1 MNVSSIPFLDLVSPH
16 VELEGELTEIFRRVL
31 RSAGFI
37 GGALVE
43 EFENAF
49 ARFCEAEHCIGAA
62 NGTDALRFALI
73 AAGVKAGDVVVT
85 VPNTFI
91 ATAEAI
97 SQAAALPEFADI
109 DERTYNMNPESL
121 RRYLTERC
129 EFADGKLVSMR
140 SGRPVTAIVPVHLYG
155 QMADM
160 DAIVELAQQFNLLV
174 VEDACQAHGAKYFSR
189 RENTWKTAGSIGR
202 AAAFSFYPGK
212 NLGAC
217 GEAGAV
223 TTSDP
228 EIARTIRMLRDH
240 GQAKKYYHD
249 IEGYNGRLD
258 ALQAGLLGVK
268 LKHLP
273 DWNARRQAL
282 ASEYRDLLSMPDSSI
297 APPFEPGWSKA
308 VYHLFVVRV
317 ENRDQFQRDLAEAG
331 IGTGIHYPVPLHQQK
346 AYTHLGYQTGDF
358 PITELAAPQIV
369 SLPMFPQMTSEQL
382 ERVVAVAQQ
391 SVTVKAAAA
400 VAR

>member
-97 SQAAALPEFADI
+97 SQAGALPEFVDI

-129 EFADGKLVSMR
+129 EFADGKLVIQS
-140 SGRPVTAIVPVHLYG
+140 P
-155 QMADM
+155 
-160 DAIVELAQQFNLLV
+160 
-174 VEDACQAHGAKYFSR
+174 SR
-189 RENTWKTAGSIGR
+189 RGCMPGSRSQVLFKTG
-202 AAAFSFYPGK
+202 
-212 NLGAC
+212 
-217 GEAGAV
+217 
-223 TTSDP
+223 
-228 EIARTIRMLRDH
+228 
-240 GQAKKYYHD
+240 
-249 IEGYNGRLD
+249 
-258 ALQAGLLGVK
+258 
-268 LKHLP
+268 KHLE
-273 DWNARRQAL
+273 DCRIHR
-282 ASEYRDLLSMPDSSI
+282 SR
-297 APPFEPGWSKA
+297 G
-308 VYHLFVVRV
+308 
-317 ENRDQFQRDLAEAG
+317 G
-331 IGTGIHYPVPLHQQK
+331 I
-346 AYTHLGYQTGDF
+346 
-358 PITELAAPQIV
+358 
-369 SLPMFPQMTSEQL
+369 
-382 ERVVAVAQQ
+382 
-391 SVTVKAAAA
+391 
-400 VAR
+400 